1 MKKLLIVIL
10 TLFSVQ
16 AFAQYPAIQTIG
28 SDSTVV
34 KSKGG
39 LQGRIINWAYPDTTT
54 ANRER
59 ISHYPGSQIFVKNLI
74 YLRDST
80 ATKWLVSEKGTSNIS
95 ILNDST
101 LIISNLSGSDTFHT
115 TVLIS
120 NWTVLSDTTI
130 QVCGTGGCDTV
141 YTSPTVFA
149 KPYVDSVIIHNGV
162 SLDTLYYYV
171 NGNAI
176 VGGYIGG
183 RYYNKDEIDSIFTVT
198 LQNYYTQTQIDSI
211 NTVNGVTNESNHIIS
226 GGVVTYSGTGL
237 TYYVSAC
244 IYMIGGTVYYSPQAT
259 ITLAAADAT
268 NPRID
273 LFAVDTLSEAIKIT
287 GTAASVPLTPQINP
301 ASQLALTTG
310 ITLPPNATTPTGTSS
325 TLIYD
330 ENVEWTTG
338 GTATVNFNN
347 TTNPYH
353 GTKDASVSYTKN
365 QTLTFTGTTQT
376 VNGQVLRAFIRL
388 NNSNYNFQFQFF
400 NGTTAVSNPL
410 ALNGFGFNP
419 TLYDSYQNVSIPLTS
434 FMWRTNIFDKL
445 VITMTGKGN
454 QNPGTY
460 YIDYISLESGT
471 PIINPPTDYSNKV
484 DSVIARNDS
493 LFYVIKG
500 IYYYTGSITSTENSP
515 LNNGLISTGGI
526 SLVDSTV
533 TINDTIRWVYN
544 GVKYQQNTPASFIIN
559 SADSG
564 YYRKDLIYADSTGLH
579 LLAGEKDTAFG
590 VAPAL
595 PKNSI
600 MVTTVDV
607 YGKQIAT
614 PIPTIIG
621 TLPTLQQVTDQGNST
636 TNPIFINSSNIQTP
650 LRIITDRNRSN
661 YLYFKNKS
669 SDGWAN
675 TGFLFKN
682 DVPDDP
688 NNEHTGHFLQMY
700 MGSTNSSF
708 SKDGGLIRSNGTG
721 GIKVALDSGK
731 FILGTGSPSLGNYT
745 SRFEMGTDGN
755 LSFLNYKNN
764 ITLDSVLSTDQN
776 GKVILKKVAVGD
788 IDVLQVA
795 DSSAADI
802 KKLDGTHKYIV
813 VLGEDGSSTGVS
825 SGNGIQTI
833 QAGTGVTIDNTDPSN
848 PIISATGGT
857 GSTYT
862 ASNGLTMSGSD
873 VQLGGILLNNT
884 TINTNTYNTI
894 FSGANSDYGNG
905 VVSVKN
911 SANGFT
917 LYAESTGSG
926 SPAIYGVANDAG
938 STGVSGYSTN
948 GIGIGANSQ
957 SGTALYVTTSGGLP
971 VFIDANYASNSSIN
985 NAIKIFAETG
995 NPTDAQSGMG
1005 ASISFNLSD
1014 NTSGSEEVNSII
1026 SKWAD
1031 ISSKTSEFSITG
1043 IDNAV
1048 AKTLIRLKGNGK
1060 IVLSQAP
1067 PQYTDNAAAVAAG
1080 EEVGTIFTTN
1090 GEDLKIVH

>member
-1 MKKLLIVIL
+1 
-10 TLFSVQ
+10 
-16 AFAQYPAIQTIG
+16 
-28 SDSTVV
+28 
-34 KSKGG
+34 
-39 LQGRIINWAYPDTTT
+39 
-54 ANRER
+54 
-59 ISHYPGSQIFVKNLI
+59 
-74 YLRDST
+74 
-80 ATKWLVSEKGTSNIS
+80 
-95 ILNDST
+95 
-101 LIISNLSGSDTFHT
+101 
-115 TVLIS
+115 
-120 NWTVLSDTTI
+120 
-130 QVCGTGGCDTV
+130 
-141 YTSPTVFA
+141 
-149 KPYVDSVIIHNGV
+149 
-162 SLDTLYYYV
+162 
-171 NGNAI
+171 
-176 VGGYIGG
+176 
-183 RYYNKDEIDSIFTVT
+183 
-198 LQNYYTQTQIDSI
+198 
-211 NTVNGVTNESNHIIS
+211 
-226 GGVVTYSGTGL
+226 
-237 TYYVSAC
+237 
-244 IYMIGGTVYYSPQAT
+244 
-259 ITLAAADAT
+259 
-268 NPRID
+268 
-273 LFAVDTLSEAIKIT
+273 
-287 GTAASVPLTPQINP
+287 
-301 ASQLALTTG
+301 
-310 ITLPPNATTPTGTSS
+310 
-325 TLIYD
+325 
-330 ENVEWTTG
+330 
-338 GTATVNFNN
+338 
-347 TTNPYH
+347 
-353 GTKDASVSYTKN
+353 
-365 QTLTFTGTTQT
+365 
-376 VNGQVLRAFIRL
+376 
-388 NNSNYNFQFQFF
+388 
-400 NGTTAVSNPL
+400 
-410 ALNGFGFNP
+410 
-419 TLYDSYQNVSIPLTS
+419 
-434 FMWRTNIFDKL
+434 
-445 VITMTGKGN
+445 
-454 QNPGTY
+454 
-460 YIDYISLESGT
+460 
-471 PIINPPTDYSNKV
+471 
-484 DSVIARNDS
+484 
-493 LFYVIKG
+493 
-500 IYYYTGSITSTENSP
+500 
-515 LNNGLISTGGI
+515 
-526 SLVDSTV
+526 
-533 TINDTIRWVYN
+533 
-544 GVKYQQNTPASFIIN
+544 
-559 SADSG
+559 
-564 YYRKDLIYADSTGLH
+564 
-579 LLAGEKDTAFG
+579 
-590 VAPAL
+590 
-595 PKNSI
+595 

-731 FILGTGSPSLGNYT
+731 FILGTGSPSLGNYI

-764 ITLDSVLSTDQN
+764 STLDSVLSTDQN

-813 VLGEDGSSTGVS
+813 VLGEDGGSTGVS
-825 SGNGIQTI
+825 GGSSIDTTSLSNRINNKWDTNGNNITTSNFLGSTNNVPLFFKVNNILAGGIGDNFNTYIGQGALINSTSGGYSNTAMGYYAMWQNTIGKANTAMGYKTLYNNTIGIRNLALGYEALTNNTIGNYNIGLGYQFNDTNKVRSNTLSISDSTNHMQYKLDSASGVAPSVIGKDANGYWHVYQTP
-833 QAGTGVTIDNTDPSN
+833 AG
-848 PIISATGGT
+848 GG

-862 ASNGLTMSGSD
+862 ASNGLTMAGSD
-873 VQLGGILLNNT
+873 VQLGGTLSNNT

-894 FSGANSDYGNG
+894 FTGTNSDYGNG